1 MTLDYRNPMHQQTQ
15 RSKGWGTAIGW
26 SLGVLAALLLLAILL
41 MPTMGRAR
49 ETAKR
54 VVCASNLKQIG
65 QAALLYSND
74 HGGQLPPDFATL
86 LQTQDITAE
95 VFTCPST
102 ATYKATGATTQQVVA
117 SLLAGDHLDYAWV
130 GAGLKNDAPADVV
143 LAFDVERH
151 VPRDAATTTGMNV
164 LTADGVAQF
173 VDEATA
179 KAIWAQFVSGARPVR
194 MPRGPTPA
202 ATSAPSSP

>member
-1 MTLDYRNPMHQQTQ
+1 MTLDYRNPMHQPTQ
-15 RSKGWGTAIGW
+15 RRKGWRTVLGWTAAGFVA
-26 SLGVLAALLLLAILL
+26 LALLVSMLL
-41 MPTMGRAR
+41 PSMGRAR

-54 VVCASNLKQIG
+54 VMCASNLKQIG
-65 QAALLYSND
+65 LAALLYSND
-74 HGGQLPPDFATL
+74 HGGQYPPDFPTM

-102 ATYKATGATTQQVVA
+102 PTDRATGATTQRVVA

-130 GAGLKNDAPADVV
+130 GAGLKNDAPAEVV
-143 LAFDVERH
+143 LAFDLERH

-179 KAIWAQFVSGARPVR
+179 KAIWAQFASGVRPVR
-194 MPRGPTPA
+194 MPRTPTPA
-202 ATSAPSSP
+202 PASAPASP